1 MSKSFLE
8 VDDLTKA
15 ELHRVLEL
23 CRDPDP
29 PKVLR
34 GEGIALIF
42 EKPSNR
48 TRNSMEMA
56 AYQLGGHPV
65 YIRGEEIG
73 LDERESVEDAVTTL
87 SAYYKCIA
95 ARVFAHKTLER
106 MAETKVCPIINLLS
120 DTGHPMQALA
130 DVITL
135 VEEFGDLDGKSLA
148 FIGDGNNVFRSL
160 AMAAG
165 MLGAEIRFAGPS
177 DYRLSEIDKDRLA
190 AIGVKV
196 KEFDFAQ
203 EAVNGV
209 NAVYTDVWTS
219 MGQESESE
227 ERKKAFESFTV
238 NSDLMSV
245 ASSDAIFLHC
255 LPAHRG
261 EEVTE
266 EVLEGPM
273 SRIWSQSENRMHAA
287 RGLLAWLLSE
297 GQENE

>member
-34 GEGIALIF
+34 GQGIALIF

-190 AIGVKV
+190 AIGVEV

>member
-1 MSKSFLE
+1 MSKSYLE

-34 GEGIALIF
+34 GQGIALIF

-227 ERKKAFESFTV
+227 ERKRAFESFTV

>member
-34 GEGIALIF
+34 GQGIALIF

-238 NSDLMSV
+238 NSDLMSI
-245 ASSDAIFLHC
+245 ASPDAIFLHC

>member
-177 DYRLSEIDKDRLA
+177 GYRLSEIDKERLA
-190 AIGVKV
+190 AIGVEV

-273 SRIWSQSENRMHAA
+273 SRIWSQSENSMHAA

>member
-8 VDDLTKA
+8 VDDLSKA

-190 AIGVKV
+190 AIGVEV

>member
-34 GEGIALIF
+34 GQGIALIF

-165 MLGAEIRFAGPS
+165 MLGAEIRFAGAS
-177 DYRLSEIDKDRLA
+177 GYRLSEIDKDRLA
-190 AIGVKV
+190 AIGVEV

>member
-34 GEGIALIF
+34 GQGIALIF

-73 LDERESVEDAVTTL
+73 LDERESVEDAVTAL

-177 DYRLSEIDKDRLA
+177 GYRLSEIDKDRLA
-190 AIGVKV
+190 AIGVEV

>member
-1 MSKSFLE
+1 MSKSYLE

-34 GEGIALIF
+34 GQGIALIF

-190 AIGVKV
+190 AIGVEV

-227 ERKKAFESFTV
+227 ERKRAFESFTV
-238 NSDLMSV
+238 NSDLMSI
-245 ASSDAIFLHC
+245 ASPDAIFLHC

>member
-15 ELHRVLEL
+15 ELHRVLEV

-34 GEGIALIF
+34 GQGIALIF

-177 DYRLSEIDKDRLA
+177 DYRLSEVDKDRLV
-190 AIGVKV
+190 AIGVEV

-238 NSDLMSV
+238 NSDLMSI

>member
-1 MSKSFLE
+1 
-8 VDDLTKA
+8 
-15 ELHRVLEL
+15 
-23 CRDPDP
+23 
-29 PKVLR
+29 
-34 GEGIALIF
+34 
-42 EKPSNR
+42 
-48 TRNSMEMA
+48 MEMA

-227 ERKKAFESFTV
+227 ERKRAFESFTV

>member
-34 GEGIALIF
+34 GQGIALIF

-73 LDERESVEDAVTTL
+73 LDERESVEDAVTTV
-87 SAYYKCIA
+87 SAYYKFIA

-177 DYRLSEIDKDRLA
+177 GYRLSEIDKDRLA
-190 AIGVKV
+190 AIGVEV

>member
-34 GEGIALIF
+34 GQGIALIF

-148 FIGDGNNVFRSL
+148 FIGDGNIVFRSL

-190 AIGVKV
+190 AIGVEV
-196 KEFDFAQ
+196 KGFDFAQ

>member
-1 MSKSFLE
+1 M
-8 VDDLTKA
+8 
-15 ELHRVLEL
+15 
-23 CRDPDP
+23 
-29 PKVLR
+29 
-34 GEGIALIF
+34 
-42 EKPSNR
+42 
-48 TRNSMEMA
+48 
-56 AYQLGGHPV
+56 
-65 YIRGEEIG
+65 
-73 LDERESVEDAVTTL
+73 
-87 SAYYKCIA
+87 
-95 ARVFAHKTLER
+95 
-106 MAETKVCPIINLLS
+106 
-120 DTGHPMQALA
+120 
-130 DVITL
+130 
-135 VEEFGDLDGKSLA
+135 SLA

-190 AIGVKV
+190 AIGVEV

-255 LPAHRG
+255 LPAHRD

>member
-34 GEGIALIF
+34 GQGIALIF

-227 ERKKAFESFTV
+227 ERKRAFESFTV

>member
-34 GEGIALIF
+34 GQGIALIF

-190 AIGVKV
+190 AIGVEV

-238 NSDLMSV
+238 NSDLMSI

>member
-34 GEGIALIF
+34 GQGIALIF

-106 MAETKVCPIINLLS
+106 IAETKVCPIINLLS

-190 AIGVKV
+190 AIGVEV

>member
-15 ELHRVLEL
+15 ELHRILEL

-177 DYRLSEIDKDRLA
+177 GYRLSEIDKDRLA
-190 AIGVKV
+190 AIGVEV

>member
-1 MSKSFLE
+1 MSKSYLE

-34 GEGIALIF
+34 GQGIALIF

-177 DYRLSEIDKDRLA
+177 GYRLSEIDKDRLA
-190 AIGVKV
+190 AIGVEV

-227 ERKKAFESFTV
+227 ERKRAFESFTV
-238 NSDLMSV
+238 NSDLMSI
-245 ASSDAIFLHC
+245 ASPDAIFLHC

>member
-177 DYRLSEIDKDRLA
+177 DYRLSEVDKDRLV
-190 AIGVKV
+190 AIGVEV

-238 NSDLMSV
+238 NSDLMSI

>member
-1 MSKSFLE
+1 MSKSYLE

-34 GEGIALIF
+34 GQGIALIF

-190 AIGVKV
+190 AIGVEV

-238 NSDLMSV
+238 NSDLMSI
-245 ASSDAIFLHC
+245 ASPDAIFLHC